1 MFYRDELIANGVFL
15 VDNGGAE
22 VVLDASV
29 IIVAAVF
36 PSHTLR
42 WLVGRGARR
51 GEKRFLL
58 SPRSRNLALS
68 GRPQA

>member
-1 MFYRDELIANGVFL
+1 MISARNRLRVFYRDELIANGVFL

-36 PSHTLR
+36 PSHTFCGG
-42 WLVGRGARR
+42 WWVGVRGAVR
-51 GEKRFLL
+51 K
-58 SPRSRNLALS
+58 
-68 GRPQA
+68 

>member
-1 MFYRDELIANGVFL
+1 MFYRDELKANGVFL
-15 VDNGGAE
+15 VDDGGAE

-51 GEKRFLL
+51 GEKRFLTSL
-58 SPRSRNLALS
+58 RVREIWP
-68 GRPQA
+68 